1 MQASK
6 KSFLVEWLTTVDH
19 KKIGILY
26 FFSAI
31 FFLFV
36 AGLEALLIRTQL
48 IVPNNDFLVGMAFN
62 KAFTMHGTTM
72 VFLVVMPLNA
82 SFFNFIM
89 PLQIGARDV
98 AFPRLNAFTYWVFLF
113 GGIFLHA
120 SFLIPNAV
128 PDGGWFGYANLSLKD
143 YLPTLSM
150 DVWLFSLQIL
160 GLSTLVA
167 SFNFFITIL
176 NMRAKGMS
184 YFKMPLFTWT
194 TLITQLLIIMSF
206 PVITIALALLMFDR
220 IFGTSFYSSEG
231 GGNVVLWQHLFWIF
245 GHPEVYILVLPPM
258 GAVSEILATQSRKNI
273 FGYPLMIISVCA
285 IGFLGFSVWAHHMFS
300 VGMGKWANAAFAVA
314 TMTIAIPTGVKI
326 FNWLFTMWG
335 GSIKITAAFLFAIGF
350 VLMFTIGGITG
361 VMHASVPID
370 LQHQDTYFVVAHFH
384 YILIGGSLMGIL
396 AAIYYWFPKMFGSC
410 MNERI
415 GIIQFILLLIGM
427 NLTFMP
433 MHFLGVEGMPRRIY
447 TYGAEQ
453 GWTYWNQVT
462 TIGAYIQAVSF
473 ALFAY
478 NLFDALRKPKN
489 APADPWNARTL
500 EWSISS
506 PPPFNFSIALSF
518 IFCFLYQKSSICFT
532 SGFL

>member
-1 MQASK
+1 
-6 KSFLVEWLTTVDH
+6 
-19 KKIGILY
+19 
-26 FFSAI
+26 
-31 FFLFV
+31 
-36 AGLEALLIRTQL
+36 
-48 IVPNNDFLVGMAFN
+48 
-62 KAFTMHGTTM
+62 
-72 VFLVVMPLNA
+72 
-82 SFFNFIM
+82 
-89 PLQIGARDV
+89 
-98 AFPRLNAFTYWVFLF
+98 
-113 GGIFLHA
+113 
-120 SFLIPNAV
+120 
-128 PDGGWFGYANLSLKD
+128 
-143 YLPTLSM
+143 M

-384 YILIGGSLMGIL
+384 YIL
-396 AAIYYWFPKMFGSC
+396 AAIYY
-410 MNERI
+410 
-415 GIIQFILLLIGM
+415 
-427 NLTFMP
+427 
-433 MHFLGVEGMPRRIY
+433 
-447 TYGAEQ
+447 
-453 GWTYWNQVT
+453 
-462 TIGAYIQAVSF
+462 
-473 ALFAY
+473 
-478 NLFDALRKPKN
+478 
-489 APADPWNARTL
+489 
-500 EWSISS
+500 
-506 PPPFNFSIALSF
+506 
-518 IFCFLYQKSSICFT
+518 
-532 SGFL
+532 

>member
-1 MQASK
+1 
-6 KSFLVEWLTTVDH
+6 
-19 KKIGILY
+19 
-26 FFSAI
+26 
-31 FFLFV
+31 
-36 AGLEALLIRTQL
+36 
-48 IVPNNDFLVGMAFN
+48 
-62 KAFTMHGTTM
+62 
-72 VFLVVMPLNA
+72 
-82 SFFNFIM
+82 
-89 PLQIGARDV
+89 
-98 AFPRLNAFTYWVFLF
+98 
-113 GGIFLHA
+113 
-120 SFLIPNAV
+120 
-128 PDGGWFGYANLSLKD
+128 
-143 YLPTLSM
+143 
-150 DVWLFSLQIL
+150 
-160 GLSTLVA
+160 
-167 SFNFFITIL
+167 
-176 NMRAKGMS
+176 MS

-415 GIIQFILLLIGM
+415 GIGIAIVMVATAKAAFA
-427 NLTFMP
+427 
-433 MHFLGVEGMPRRIY
+433 HFPIPTENI
-447 TYGAEQ
+447 
-453 GWTYWNQVT
+453 W
-462 TIGAYIQAVSF
+462 
-473 ALFAY
+473 
-478 NLFDALRKPKN
+478 
-489 APADPWNARTL
+489 
-500 EWSISS
+500 
-506 PPPFNFSIALSF
+506 
-518 IFCFLYQKSSICFT
+518 
-532 SGFL
+532 

>member
-1 MQASK
+1 
-6 KSFLVEWLTTVDH
+6 
-19 KKIGILY
+19 
-26 FFSAI
+26 
-31 FFLFV
+31 
-36 AGLEALLIRTQL
+36 
-48 IVPNNDFLVGMAFN
+48 
-62 KAFTMHGTTM
+62 
-72 VFLVVMPLNA
+72 
-82 SFFNFIM
+82 
-89 PLQIGARDV
+89 
-98 AFPRLNAFTYWVFLF
+98 
-113 GGIFLHA
+113 
-120 SFLIPNAV
+120 
-128 PDGGWFGYANLSLKD
+128 
-143 YLPTLSM
+143 
-150 DVWLFSLQIL
+150 
-160 GLSTLVA
+160 
-167 SFNFFITIL
+167 
-176 NMRAKGMS
+176 
-184 YFKMPLFTWT
+184 
-194 TLITQLLIIMSF
+194 
-206 PVITIALALLMFDR
+206 
-220 IFGTSFYSSEG
+220 
-231 GGNVVLWQHLFWIF
+231 
-245 GHPEVYILVLPPM
+245 M

-396 AAIYYWFPKMFGSC
+396 GAIYYWFPKMFGSC

-506 PPPFNFSIALSF
+506 PPPEFNFYKNPEVKQIDDFWYKKQKIKDKAIEKLKGNEHVHLPNPSWYPILSAASVL
-518 IFCFLYQKSSICFT
+518 FLPIGLLIYSATDSTAHSVLLIPAI
-532 SGFL
+532 GFLATIYFGFKWAFEPAE